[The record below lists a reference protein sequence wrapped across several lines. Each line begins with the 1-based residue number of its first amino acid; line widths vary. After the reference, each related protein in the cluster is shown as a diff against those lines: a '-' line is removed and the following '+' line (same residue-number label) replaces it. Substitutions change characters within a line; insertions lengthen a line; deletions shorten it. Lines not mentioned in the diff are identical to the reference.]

1 MTPEENSTPE
11 ILETVETTDTTP
23 ENVATETPEATT
35 DQGRKFSHDRR
46 GGGKGRDRN
55 DRRDRGDRR
64 EKPKKEFDELLLEVR
79 RVTRVTTGGRRMS
92 FRATILV
99 GNKKGKIGLGVSKG
113 NDVAGAVSKATNEA
127 YKAMFLV
134 PITKGDT
141 VPYALTYK
149 YKASRVRL
157 LPASEGTG
165 LKAGSS
171 IRSVLELAGYSNIL
185 SKMIGS
191 NNKLNNALATIQALA
206 SYKHA
211 EHFSALKAPKEEE
224 KQESPKPK
232 AESEKPKDE
241 SQKPK
246 AEYKKPVE
254 KPAPVVEQEPVV
266 EAPVEKKKPITEKTP
281 VKTVKKAPVAKKP
294 VAKKTVEKKTK

>member
-1 MTPEENSTPE
+1 MKPER
-11 ILETVETTDTTP
+11 
-23 ENVATETPEATT
+23 A
-35 DQGRKFSHDRR
+35 QK
-46 GGGKGRDRN
+46 DRN
-55 DRRDRGDRR
+55 HR

-99 GNKKGKIGLGVSKG
+99 WNRKGKIWLGSAKG

-127 YKAMFLV
+127 YKALFQV

-141 VPYALTYK
+141 VPYAITYK
-149 YKASRVRL
+149 YKTCKVRL
-157 LPASEGTG
+157 LPASEGTW

-191 NNKLNNALATIQALA
+191 NNKLNNALATILALA

-211 EHFSALKAPKEEE
+211 DYFSSLRTVKAIEGKDEELKEE
-224 KQESPKPK
+224 KTAKKAAPK
-232 AESEKPKDE
+232 AEKEEVKEEKKVA
-241 SQKPK
+241 KKAAPK
-246 AEYKKPVE
+246 AEKEE
-254 KPAPVVEQEPVV
+254 KPA
-266 EAPVEKKKPITEKTP
+266 KKPAA
-281 VKTVKKAPVAKKP
+281 KKATKKEG
-294 VAKKTVEKKTK
+294 K

>member
-1 MTPEENSTPE
+1 MKPER
-11 ILETVETTDTTP
+11 
-23 ENVATETPEATT
+23 A
-35 DQGRKFSHDRR
+35 QK
-46 GGGKGRDRN
+46 DRN
-55 DRRDRGDRR
+55 HR

-99 GNKKGKIGLGVSKG
+99 WNRKGKIWLGSAKW

-127 YKAMFLV
+127 YKALFQV
-134 PITKGDT
+134 PVTKGDT

-149 YKASRVRL
+149 YKTCKVRL
-157 LPASEGTG
+157 LPASEGTW

-191 NNKLNNALATIQALA
+191 NNKLNNALATILALA

-211 EHFSALKAPKEEE
+211 DYFSSLRAVKAVEWKDEAEAKEE
-224 KQESPKPK
+224 KPAKKSAPK
-232 AESEKPKDE
+232 AEKVEKSEEKKVA
-241 SQKPK
+241 KKAAPK
-246 AEYKKPVE
+246 AEKAEVKEE
-254 KPAPVVEQEPVV
+254 KPA
-266 EAPVEKKKPITEKTP
+266 KKPAA
-281 VKTVKKAPVAKKP
+281 KKAAKKE
-294 VAKKTVEKKTK
+294 EK

>member
-1 MTPEENSTPE
+1 MKPER
-11 ILETVETTDTTP
+11 
-23 ENVATETPEATT
+23 A
-35 DQGRKFSHDRR
+35 QK
-46 GGGKGRDRN
+46 DRN
-55 DRRDRGDRR
+55 HR

-99 GNKKGKIGLGVSKG
+99 WNRKGKIWLGTAKG

-127 YKAMFLV
+127 YKALFQV
-134 PITKGDT
+134 PVTKGDT

-149 YKASRVRL
+149 YKTCKVRL
-157 LPASEGTG
+157 LPASEGTW

-191 NNKLNNALATIQALA
+191 NNKLNNALATILALA

-211 EHFSALKAPKEEE
+211 DYFSSLRTVKNAEVKDEAEVKEE
-224 KQESPKPK
+224 KTTKK
-232 AESEKPKDE
+232 AEKEEKVAEEKRAAKK
-241 SQKPK
+241 SVK
-246 AEYKKPVE
+246 AE
-254 KPAPVVEQEPVV
+254 KPAKEEKVE
-266 EAPVEKKKPITEKTP
+266 EKKP
-281 VKTVKKAPVAKKP
+281 
-294 VAKKTVEKKTK
+294 AKKTAAKKTTKKEEK

>member
-1 MTPEENSTPE
+1 MKPER
-11 ILETVETTDTTP
+11 
-23 ENVATETPEATT
+23 A
-35 DQGRKFSHDRR
+35 QK
-46 GGGKGRDRN
+46 DRN
-55 DRRDRGDRR
+55 HR

-99 GNKKGKIGLGVSKG
+99 WNRKGKIWLGSAKG

-127 YKAMFLV
+127 YKALFQV
-134 PITKGDT
+134 PVTKGDT

-149 YKASRVRL
+149 YKTCKVRL
-157 LPASEGTG
+157 LPASEGTW

-191 NNKLNNALATIQALA
+191 NNKLNNALATILALA

-211 EHFSALKAPKEEE
+211 DYFSSLRVVKAIEGKDEAEVEEKLAKKAAPKAEKTEKTEEKKVAKKAALKAEKEAAEEE
-224 KQESPKPK
+224 
-232 AESEKPKDE
+232 
-241 SQKPK
+241 
-246 AEYKKPVE
+246 
-254 KPAPVVEQEPVV
+254 PA
-266 EAPVEKKKPITEKTP
+266 
-281 VKTVKKAPVAKKP
+281 KKAPAKK
-294 VAKKTVEKKTK
+294 ATKKEEK

>member
-1 MTPEENSTPE
+1 MKPER
-11 ILETVETTDTTP
+11 
-23 ENVATETPEATT
+23 A
-35 DQGRKFSHDRR
+35 QK
-46 GGGKGRDRN
+46 DRN
-55 DRRDRGDRR
+55 HR

-99 GNKKGKIGLGVSKG
+99 WNRKGKIWLGSAKW

-127 YKAMFLV
+127 YKALFQV
-134 PITKGDT
+134 PVTKGDT

-149 YKASRVRL
+149 YKTCKVRL
-157 LPASEGTG
+157 LPASEGTW

-191 NNKLNNALATIQALA
+191 NNKLNNALATILALA

-211 EHFSALKAPKEEE
+211 DYFSSLRAVKAIEGKDEAEAKEE
-224 KQESPKPK
+224 KPAKKSAPK
-232 AESEKPKDE
+232 AEKVEKSEEKKVA
-241 SQKPK
+241 KKVAPK
-246 AEYKKPVE
+246 AEKAEVKEE
-254 KPAPVVEQEPVV
+254 KPA
-266 EAPVEKKKPITEKTP
+266 KKPAA
-281 VKTVKKAPVAKKP
+281 KKATKKE
-294 VAKKTVEKKTK
+294 EK

>member
-1 MTPEENSTPE
+1 MKPER
-11 ILETVETTDTTP
+11 
-23 ENVATETPEATT
+23 A
-35 DQGRKFSHDRR
+35 QK
-46 GGGKGRDRN
+46 DRN
-55 DRRDRGDRR
+55 HR

-99 GNKKGKIGLGVSKG
+99 WNRKGKIWLGSAKG

-127 YKAMFLV
+127 YKALFQV
-134 PITKGDT
+134 PVTKGDT

-149 YKASRVRL
+149 YKTCKVRL
-157 LPASEGTG
+157 LPASEGTW

-191 NNKLNNALATIQALA
+191 NNKLNNALATILALA

-211 EHFSALKAPKEEE
+211 DYFSSLRTVKAVEGKEDVEIEAEE
-224 KQESPKPK
+224 KKPAKKTAPK
-232 AESEKPKDE
+232 AEK
-241 SQKPK
+241 
-246 AEYKKPVE
+246 VE
-254 KPAPVVEQEPVV
+254 KSE
-266 EAPVEKKKPITEKTP
+266 EKK
-281 VKTVKKAPVAKKP
+281 VAKKAAP
-294 VAKKTVEKKTK
+294 KTEKAESKEEKSAKKPAAKKATKKEEK

>member
-1 MTPEENSTPE
+1 MTPENITPAAE
-11 ILETVETTDTTP
+11 TLETTIAAPVETPSETEGTPDTSS
-23 ENVATETPEATT
+23 EK
-35 DQGRKFSHDRR
+35 GFSRDRR
-46 GGGKGRDRN
+46 GGRN
-55 DRRDRGDRR
+55 NERRGERRDRGDRR

-99 GNKKGKIGLGVSKG
+99 GNKKGKIGLGISKG

-127 YKAMFLV
+127 YKALFEV

-141 VPYALTYK
+141 VPYPLELK
-149 YKASRVRL
+149 YKSARVRL
-157 LPASEGTG
+157 LPASQGTG

-211 EHFSALKAPKEEE
+211 DYFAGLREVKEETPVAEEE
-224 KQESPKPK
+224 KKSEAKP
-232 AESEKPKDE
+232 
-241 SQKPK
+241 
-246 AEYKKPVE
+246 E
-254 KPAPVVEQEPVV
+254 KPA
-266 EAPVEKKKPITEKTP
+266 K
-281 VKTVKKAPVAKKP
+281 KTVEPATNEPTAPTAEKSEPAAEKKP
-294 VAKKTVEKKTK
+294 VAKKPAAKKAPAKKEK

>member
-1 MTPEENSTPE
+1 MKPER
-11 ILETVETTDTTP
+11 
-23 ENVATETPEATT
+23 A
-35 DQGRKFSHDRR
+35 QK
-46 GGGKGRDRN
+46 DRN
-55 DRRDRGDRR
+55 HR

-99 GNKKGKIGLGVSKG
+99 WNRKGKIWLGSAKG

-127 YKAMFLV
+127 YKALFQV
-134 PITKGDT
+134 PVTKGDT

-149 YKASRVRL
+149 YKTCKVRL
-157 LPASEGTG
+157 LPASEGTW

-191 NNKLNNALATIQALA
+191 NNKLNNALATILALA

-211 EHFSALKAPKEEE
+211 DYFSSLRAVKVIEGKDETEAKEE
-224 KQESPKPK
+224 KPAKKATPK
-232 AESEKPKDE
+232 AEKAEKSEEKKVA
-241 SQKPK
+241 KKAAPK
-246 AEYKKPVE
+246 AEETEE
-254 KPAPVVEQEPVV
+254 KP
-266 EAPVEKKKPITEKTP
+266 
-281 VKTVKKAPVAKKP
+281 VKKAPAKK
-294 VAKKTVEKKTK
+294 ATKKEEK

>member
-1 MTPEENSTPE
+1 MKPER
-11 ILETVETTDTTP
+11 
-23 ENVATETPEATT
+23 A
-35 DQGRKFSHDRR
+35 QK
-46 GGGKGRDRN
+46 DRN
-55 DRRDRGDRR
+55 HR

-99 GNKKGKIGLGVSKG
+99 WNRKGKIWLGSAKW

-127 YKAMFLV
+127 YKALFQV
-134 PITKGDT
+134 PVTKGDT

-149 YKASRVRL
+149 YKTCKVRL
-157 LPASEGTG
+157 LPASEGTW

-191 NNKLNNALATIQALA
+191 NNKLNNALATILALA

-211 EHFSALKAPKEEE
+211 DYFSSLRAVKAVEWKDEAEAKEE
-224 KQESPKPK
+224 KPAKKSAPK
-232 AESEKPKDE
+232 AEKVEKSEEKKVA
-241 SQKPK
+241 KKAAPK
-246 AEYKKPVE
+246 AEKAEVKEE
-254 KPAPVVEQEPVV
+254 KPA
-266 EAPVEKKKPITEKTP
+266 KKPAA
-281 VKTVKKAPVAKKP
+281 KKATKKE
-294 VAKKTVEKKTK
+294 EK

>member
-1 MTPEENSTPE
+1 MKPER
-11 ILETVETTDTTP
+11 
-23 ENVATETPEATT
+23 A
-35 DQGRKFSHDRR
+35 QK
-46 GGGKGRDRN
+46 DRN
-55 DRRDRGDRR
+55 HR

-99 GNKKGKIGLGVSKG
+99 WNRKGKIWLGSAKG

-127 YKAMFLV
+127 YKALFQV
-134 PITKGDT
+134 PVTKGDT

-149 YKASRVRL
+149 YKTCKVRL
-157 LPASEGTG
+157 LPASEGTW

-191 NNKLNNALATIQALA
+191 NNKLNNALATILALA

-211 EHFSALKAPKEEE
+211 DYFSSLRVVKAAEWKDEAEVKEE
-224 KQESPKPK
+224 KPAKKAAPK
-232 AESEKPKDE
+232 AEKVEKAEEK
-241 SQKPK
+241 KVAKKAAPK
-246 AEYKKPVE
+246 AEKEAKEE
-254 KPAPVVEQEPVV
+254 KPA
-266 EAPVEKKKPITEKTP
+266 KKP
-281 VKTVKKAPVAKKP
+281 A
-294 VAKKTVEKKTK
+294 AKKTTKKEEK

>member
-1 MTPEENSTPE
+1 MKPER
-11 ILETVETTDTTP
+11 
-23 ENVATETPEATT
+23 A
-35 DQGRKFSHDRR
+35 QK
-46 GGGKGRDRN
+46 DRN
-55 DRRDRGDRR
+55 HR

-99 GNKKGKIGLGVSKG
+99 WNRKGKIWLGSAKW

-127 YKAMFLV
+127 YKALFQV
-134 PITKGDT
+134 PVTKGDT

-149 YKASRVRL
+149 YKTCKVRL
-157 LPASEGTG
+157 LPASEGTW

-191 NNKLNNALATIQALA
+191 NNKLNNALATILALA

-211 EHFSALKAPKEEE
+211 DYFSSLRAVKAIEGKDEAEAKEEKPAKKSAQKAE
-224 KQESPKPK
+224 KAEKSEEKKVAKKVAPK
-232 AESEKPKDE
+232 AE
-241 SQKPK
+241 K
-246 AEYKKPVE
+246 AEVKEE
-254 KPAPVVEQEPVV
+254 KPA
-266 EAPVEKKKPITEKTP
+266 KKPAA
-281 VKTVKKAPVAKKP
+281 KKATKKE
-294 VAKKTVEKKTK
+294 EK

>member
-1 MTPEENSTPE
+1 MKPER
-11 ILETVETTDTTP
+11 
-23 ENVATETPEATT
+23 A
-35 DQGRKFSHDRR
+35 QK
-46 GGGKGRDRN
+46 DRN
-55 DRRDRGDRR
+55 HR

-99 GNKKGKIGLGVSKG
+99 WNRKGKIWLGSAKG

-127 YKAMFLV
+127 YKALFQV
-134 PITKGDT
+134 PVTKGDT

-149 YKASRVRL
+149 YKTCKVRL
-157 LPASEGTG
+157 LPASEGTW

-191 NNKLNNALATIQALA
+191 NNKLNNALATILALA

-211 EHFSALKAPKEEE
+211 DYFSSLRVLKAIEGKDEAEVEEKPAKKAAPKAEKTEKIEEKKVAKKAALKAEKEAAEEE
-224 KQESPKPK
+224 
-232 AESEKPKDE
+232 
-241 SQKPK
+241 
-246 AEYKKPVE
+246 
-254 KPAPVVEQEPVV
+254 PA
-266 EAPVEKKKPITEKTP
+266 
-281 VKTVKKAPVAKKP
+281 KKAPAKK
-294 VAKKTVEKKTK
+294 ATKKEEK

>member
-1 MTPEENSTPE
+1 MTPENITTEETNETTVVAEVAQPATPE
-11 ILETVETTDTTP
+11 TNETSTSA
-23 ENVATETPEATT
+23 ENGERRFSKG
-35 DQGRKFSHDRR
+35 GRNDNR
-46 GGGKGRDRN
+46 GGRG
-55 DRRDRGDRR
+55 DRGDRRGDRNR

-99 GNKKGKIGLGVSKG
+99 GNKKGKIGLGISKG
-113 NDVAGAVSKATNEA
+113 NDVAGAVAKATNEA
-127 YKAMFLV
+127 YKALFEV

-149 YKASRVRL
+149 YKACRVRL

-171 IRSVLELAGYSNIL
+171 IRAVLELAGYSNIL
-185 SKMIGS
+185 SKMIGA

-211 EHFSALKAPKEEE
+211 DYFTGLREVKGE
-224 KQESPKPK
+224 KGEV
-232 AESEKPKDE
+232 KDE
-241 SQKPK
+241 ASKEVK
-246 AEYKKPVE
+246 TE
-254 KPAPVVEQEPVV
+254 KI
-266 EAPVEKKKPITEKTP
+266 EKITEKTEKK
-281 VKTVKKAPVAKKP
+281 VKEPAEKKTEKAPARKAPAKKP
-294 VAKKTVEKKTK
+294 TTKKEDK

>member
-1 MTPEENSTPE
+1 MKPER
-11 ILETVETTDTTP
+11 
-23 ENVATETPEATT
+23 A
-35 DQGRKFSHDRR
+35 QK
-46 GGGKGRDRN
+46 DRN
-55 DRRDRGDRR
+55 HR

-99 GNKKGKIGLGVSKG
+99 WKRKGKIWLGSAKG

-127 YKAMFLV
+127 YKALFQV
-134 PITKGDT
+134 PVTKGDT

-149 YKASRVRL
+149 YKTCKVRL
-157 LPASEGTG
+157 LPASEGTW

-191 NNKLNNALATIQALA
+191 NNKLNNALATILALA

-211 EHFSALKAPKEEE
+211 DYFSSLRAVKAVEGKDEAEVKEEKSAKKVASKAE
-224 KQESPKPK
+224 KVEKTEDKKVAKKAAPK
-232 AESEKPKDE
+232 AEEAKE
-241 SQKPK
+241 
-246 AEYKKPVE
+246 E
-254 KPAPVVEQEPVV
+254 KPA
-266 EAPVEKKKPITEKTP
+266 KKP
-281 VKTVKKAPVAKKP
+281 A
-294 VAKKTVEKKTK
+294 AKKTTKKEEK